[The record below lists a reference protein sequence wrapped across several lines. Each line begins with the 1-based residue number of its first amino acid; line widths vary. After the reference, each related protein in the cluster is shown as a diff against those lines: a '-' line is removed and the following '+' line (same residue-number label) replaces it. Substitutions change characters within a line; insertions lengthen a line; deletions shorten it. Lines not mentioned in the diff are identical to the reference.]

1 MKPGNILI
9 ARSSGS
15 RTIEHVYLTDFGL
28 TKRSTSR
35 SGLTGT
41 GVFIRTLEYAAP
53 EQFEGKP
60 LGPQTD
66 VYSLGCVLFECLTG
80 EPPFRREQDAAVM
93 SACPH
98 DPPPSAA
105 TLRPALSP
113 ERRPGDR
120 EGDGETARRSLRDGR

>member
-15 RTIEHVYLTDFGL
+15 RAIEHVYLTDFGL

-41 GVFIRTLEYAAP
+41 GVFVGTLEYAAP

-93 SACPH
+93 
-98 DPPPSAA
+98 
-105 TLRPALSP
+105 
-113 ERRPGDR
+113 
-120 EGDGETARRSLRDGR
+120 